1 MDKTKKKKTADKG
14 GGNWGGFF
22 RLLKQIDLPWLLIAA
37 AFVVELV
44 YNDILLSLPTTTAA
58 LMSGSLEDSALRD
71 AIIYYITYGIAVTL
85 EMAFLAFTCRM
96 AVRNARTK
104 VWGGMTRVRMD
115 YYDSHTP
122 TALTS
127 AVTNDLEESVRLLV
141 NLIITILPSLYY
153 LVAATL
159 TISEYDPLLVISVL
173 IPLPLQYVYMVVV
186 GRWNY
191 KVQAGIFGRI
201 GQLTGYLAE
210 RVKNLPLIKQFCTE
224 PEELKNGQAA
234 SKDLFD
240 ANMDA
245 AKVECASTG
254 FSTVISVVQQITI
267 IFFGVILLQKGRIDI
282 SQWIAFFMFSS
293 TICGRFTTLV
303 MDWHALKSIQGQVA
317 RAVELVEAPKE
328 QTEKEAQAAALE
340 AASQGPSP
348 AVVFDHVSFAYGEKP
363 ALKDVSFTV
372 PAGTATA
379 IVGLTGSGKTT
390 SLNLL
395 ERFYET
401 ESGKVLLGGKDVK
414 SMSLS
419 QLRGR
424 FSYVQQDAGV
434 FSGTVRE
441 ALTYGIRRPVSDQE
455 LMAAAKSAGAWDF
468 VEKMPG
474 QLDAMIAS
482 DGSSLSGGQ
491 RQRLVLAR
499 EFLRNADV
507 LLLDEPTSALDAK
520 TAQAVEETIFRMF
533 RGKTILMVTHDMS
546 LVSQMEQIIV
556 LKEGQLVGRGRYQEL
571 LDSCGL
577 FREMV
582 AAQQREEADVR

>member
-1 MDKTKKKKTADKG
+1 MDIKKKKKAADKG
-14 GGNWGGFF
+14 GGNWRGFF
-22 RLLKQIDLPWLLIAA
+22 RLLGQIDLPWLVMGFS
-37 AFVVELV
+37 FVVELV
-44 YNDILLSLPTTTAA
+44 YSKVTLALPTTTAS
-58 LMSGSLEDSALRD
+58 LMSGSLEDSALHD
-71 AIIYYITYGIAVTL
+71 AVIYYITLAIVITA
-85 EMAFLAFTCRM
+85 EMFILGYACRM

-104 VWGGMTRVRMD
+104 IWGGMTRVRMD

-127 AVTNDLEESVRLLV
+127 AVTNDLEDAVRLLAR
-141 NLIITILPSLYY
+141 LIITLLPELYY
-153 LVAATL
+153 LVSATL
-159 TISEYDPLLVISVL
+159 TISEYDPLLVVAILV
-173 IPLPLQYVYMVVV
+173 PLPLQYLYSRVI
-186 GRWNY
+186 GRWTY
-191 KVQAGIFGRI
+191 KAQAGIFGRI

-224 PEELKNGQAA
+224 PEELKNGKAA

-240 ANMDA
+240 ANIDA
-245 AKVECASTG
+245 IKVDCATTG
-254 FSTVISVVQQITI
+254 FGAVISVVQQLAI
-267 IFFGVILLQKGRIDI
+267 ILFGVILLQMGRIDMT
-282 SQWIAFFMFSS
+282 QWIAFFLFSS
-293 TICGRFTTLV
+293 NIYGKISSLV
-303 MDWHALKSIQGQVA
+303 STWLSLKSIQGQAA
-317 RAVELVEAPKE
+317 RAVELAEAPKE
-328 QTEKEAQAAALE
+328 QTEAEARAAALE
-340 AASQGPSP
+340 DSSQGPSP
-348 AVVFDHVSFAYGEKP
+348 SVVFDHVSFSYGEKP

-395 ERFYET
+395 ERFYEVDQ
-401 ESGKVLLGGKDVK
+401 GRVLLGDQDVK
-414 SMSLS
+414 TMSLS

-441 ALTYGIRRPVSDQE
+441 ALTYGIRRSVSDQE
-455 LMAAAKSAGAWDF
+455 LIDAARSAGAWDF

-474 QLDAMIAS
+474 QLDAAIAA

-533 RGKTILMVTHDMS
+533 GGKTILMVTHDMS
-546 LVSQMEQIIV
+546 LVSQMDQIIV
-556 LKEGQLVGRGRYQEL
+556 LKEGRLVGRGTRAEL
-571 LDSCGL
+571 LESCPL

-582 AAQQREEADVR
+582 EAQQREEASAQ

>member
-1 MDKTKKKKTADKG
+1 MDTKKEKKGADKG
-14 GGNWGGFF
+14 GGNWRGFF
-22 RLLKQIDLPWLLIAA
+22 RLLGQIDLPWLMIAFT
-37 AFVVELV
+37 FVVELV
-44 YNDILLSLPTTTAA
+44 YNKVLLALPTTSAS
-58 LMSGSLEDSALRD
+58 LMSGNLDDSALWD
-71 AIIYYITYGIAVTL
+71 AILYYISYGIVVTV
-85 EMAFLAFTCRM
+85 EMFILGFTCRM
-96 AVRNARTK
+96 SVRNARIK
-104 VWGGMTRVRMD
+104 IWGGMTRVRMD

-127 AVTNDLEESVRLLV
+127 AVTNDLEDSVRTLT
-141 NLIITILPSLYY
+141 NLIITLLPNLYY
-153 LVAATL
+153 LVAATI
-159 TISEYDPLLVISVL
+159 TISEYDPLLVLAVL
-173 IPLPLQYVYMVVV
+173 IPLPLQYIYSRVI
-186 GRWNY
+186 GRWKY
-191 KVQAGIFGRI
+191 RTQAGIFGRI

-224 PEELKNGQAA
+224 PEELENGHAA

-245 AKVECASTG
+245 VKVDCVASG
-254 FSTVISVVQQITI
+254 FGTTISVVQQVAI
-267 IFFGVILLQKGRIDI
+267 ILFGVILLQMGRIDMT
-282 SQWIAFFMFSS
+282 QWIAFFMFSS
-293 TICGRFTTLV
+293 TIYSRISSLV
-303 MDWHALKSIQGQVA
+303 SNWLSLKSVQGQAA
-317 RAVELVEAPKE
+317 RAVELAEAPKE
-328 QTEKEAQAAALE
+328 QTEQEARAAALE
-340 AASQGPSP
+340 PSSQGPSP
-348 AVVFDHVSFAYGEKP
+348 SVVFDHVSFAYGETP
-363 ALKDVSFTV
+363 AVKDVSYTV

-395 ERFYET
+395 ERFYEADQ
-401 ESGKVLLGGKDVK
+401 GRVLLGDQDVK
-414 SMSLS
+414 TMSLS

-441 ALTYGIRRPVSDQE
+441 ALTYGIRRQVSDE
-455 LMAAAKSAGAWDF
+455 EIISAAKSAGTWDF

-474 QLDAMIAS
+474 QLDAPIAA
-482 DGSSLSGGQ
+482 DGASLSGGQ

-533 RGKTILMVTHDMS
+533 GGKTILMVTHDMS
-546 LVSQMEQIIV
+546 LVSRMDQIIV
-556 LKEGQLVGRGRYQEL
+556 LKEGQLVGRGTRTEL
-571 LDSCGL
+571 LESCPL

-582 AAQQREEADVR
+582 AAQQREEAMS

>member
-1 MDKTKKKKTADKG
+1 MDIKKKKKAADKG
-14 GGNWGGFF
+14 GGNWRGFF
-22 RLLKQIDLPWLLIAA
+22 RLLGQIDLPWLVIAF

-44 YNDILLSLPTTTAA
+44 YNKVLLALPTTSAS
-58 LMSGSLEDSALRD
+58 LMSGSLEDSALHD
-71 AIIYYITYGIAVTL
+71 AVLYYVSYGIVLTV
-85 EMAFLAFTCRM
+85 EMFILGFTCRM
-96 AVRNARTK
+96 SVRNARTK
-104 VWGGMTRVRMD
+104 IWGGMTRVRMD

-127 AVTNDLEESVRLLV
+127 AVTNDLEDSVRTLT
-141 NLIITILPSLYY
+141 NLIITLLPNLYY

-159 TISEYDPLLVISVL
+159 TISEYDPLLVLAVL
-173 IPLPLQYVYMVVV
+173 IPLPLQYIYSRVI

-191 KVQAGIFGRI
+191 RAQAGIFGRI

-224 PEELKNGQAA
+224 PEELKNGHAA

-240 ANMDA
+240 ANVDA
-245 AKVECASTG
+245 IKVNCATTG
-254 FSTVISVVQQITI
+254 FGTTISVVQQITI
-267 IFFGVILLQKGRIDI
+267 ILFGVILLQMGRIDMT
-282 SQWIAFFMFSS
+282 QWIAFFMFSS
-293 TICGRFTTLV
+293 TIYSRISSLV
-303 MDWHALKSIQGQVA
+303 GNWLSLKSVQGQVA
-317 RAVELVEAPKE
+317 RAVELAEAPKE
-328 QTEKEAQAAALE
+328 QTEEEARAAALE
-340 AASQGPSP
+340 PSSQGPSP
-348 AVVFDHVSFAYGEKP
+348 SVVFDHVSFSYGEK
-363 ALKDVSFTV
+363 AAVKDVSFTV

-395 ERFYET
+395 ERFYEADQ
-401 ESGKVLLGGKDVK
+401 GRVLLGDQDVK
-414 SMSLS
+414 TMSLS

-441 ALTYGIRRPVSDQE
+441 ALTYGIRRSVSDQE
-455 LMAAAKSAGAWDF
+455 LIDAARSAGAWDF

-474 QLDAMIAS
+474 QLDAAIAA
-482 DGSSLSGGQ
+482 DGASLSGGQ

-520 TAQAVEETIFRMF
+520 TAQAVEDTIFRMF
-533 RGKTILMVTHDMS
+533 GGKTILMVTHDMS
-546 LVSQMEQIIV
+546 LVSRMDQIIV
-556 LKEGQLVGRGRYQEL
+556 LKEGQLVGRGARAEL
-571 LDSCGL
+571 LESCPL

-582 AAQQREEADVR
+582 EAQQREEAMS